1 MVCGLRLTIHVGSVF
16 SMIIALTYAVCVCPL
31 AVGWSNGGYSANPAS
46 PDYGTHDWIADH
58 ALDWLPVAEK
68 QWILDH
74 NAAYLFGTETPDRR
88 GCGDCIGDTNTHHVY
103 YRGDGSLQDD
113 AAANRARQVYDQAL
127 AAVASGNWTRV
138 AVLIGAMTH
147 YIDDLAVFGHVM
159 GSATDWGSEVHHSDY
174 EDYVSACTST
184 YSSEFTAFL
193 AFDGDLY
200 PHDPYDA
207 ALLLAFDT
215 TFGGAIGRNAAW
227 MDHHYDWSNSEFR
240 SRAGESI
247 NLAVNYLADVLHGFW
262 LAAGRPIPEFQA
274 PFVGLV
280 VGIIAV
286 FVASHAI
293 RYKRAIQDSV
303 AKEANE
309 GRNARSCSSL

>member
-1 MVCGLRLTIHVGSVF
+1 MLVLTVSSTGIPWV
-16 SMIIALTYAVCVCPL
+16 A
-31 AVGWSNGGYSANPAS
+31 GWSNGGYSANPAS

-58 ALDWLPVAEK
+58 ALDWLPLAER

-74 NAAYLFGTETPDRR
+74 KAAYLFGTETPDRR
-88 GCGDCIGDTNTHHVY
+88 GCGDCIGDTEKHHVY
-103 YRGDGSLQDD
+103 YSRDGRLQDD
-113 AAANRARQVYDQAL
+113 AAAKRAGQVYDQAL
-127 AAVASGNWTRV
+127 AALPSGNWTRV
-138 AVLIGAMTH
+138 AVLVGAMTH
-147 YIDDLAVFGHVM
+147 YIDDLAVFGHVT
-159 GSATDWGSEVHHSDY
+159 GAATEWGSEVHHSDY
-174 EDYVSACTST
+174 EEYVNARTST
-184 YSSEFTAFL
+184 YASEFTAFL

-200 PHDPYDA
+200 PRESYDA

-215 TFGGAIGRNAAW
+215 TFGGATGRNATW
-227 MDHHYDWSNSEFR
+227 MDSHYDWSNSDFR
-240 SRAGESI
+240 SKAGESI

-262 LAAGRPIPEFQA
+262 LAAGRPVPEFQA

-309 GRNARSCSSL
+309 GRNTESCSSP